1 MTENREY
8 YARYE
13 ERYQKIYGAGIERW
27 GHKDD
32 DGLLCNVLKRW
43 VDDYGLKGKSIIDF
57 ACGEGACG
65 VILSKLGCRYHGVDI
80 SKSAVMKTE
89 ESIKM
94 YPQSRVSLMNMVK
107 ETTGEIYDAAV
118 DSMGLHMLVTDSDRS
133 NYLRNAYGSLKHG
146 ATMIFFREMYGEDS
160 YSGVVDS
167 FDMWKQIKGEDFE
180 ELKLSCV
187 VNGQEIRY
195 PILPARG
202 KTKAD
207 YYKEMESAG
216 FTVEKFEVLPL
227 NNNCSA
233 CIVVRKP

>member
-13 ERYQKIYGAGIERW
+13 ERYQKMYGAGIERW

-94 YPQSRVSLMNMVK
+94 YKRFFECIVENHVGS
-107 ETTGEIYDAAV
+107 V
-118 DSMGLHMLVTDSDRS
+118 DKNTD
-133 NYLRNAYGSLKHG
+133 
-146 ATMIFFREMYGEDS
+146 IFPHKS
-160 YSGVVDS
+160 
-167 FDMWKQIKGEDFE
+167 
-180 ELKLSCV
+180 
-187 VNGQEIRY
+187 
-195 PILPARG
+195 
-202 KTKAD
+202 
-207 YYKEMESAG
+207 
-216 FTVEKFEVLPL
+216 VEKKKFV
-227 NNNCSA
+227 
-233 CIVVRKP
+233 K